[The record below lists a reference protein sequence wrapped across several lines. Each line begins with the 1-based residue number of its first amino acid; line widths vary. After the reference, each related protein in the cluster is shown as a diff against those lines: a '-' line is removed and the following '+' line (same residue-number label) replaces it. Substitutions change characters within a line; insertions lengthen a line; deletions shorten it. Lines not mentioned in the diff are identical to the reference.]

1 MQTDLMKEIYNVQN
15 PAIGATILWRF
26 VCGYYAYDNAPV
38 PLPLLFVVLPV
49 IFREDL
55 CAVIKSTQRG
65 KGLSKVSEKLF
76 KDKKKDELYS
86 ISNIAVM
93 LRPLTLDAFV
103 IGVSTKLFSLEKET
117 ALVYPLVQT
126 KASGISDAT
135 KVLLEAA
142 EKLGSWC
149 AELSLFE
156 VCNWLK
162 VRF

>member
-26 VCGYYAYDNAPV
+26 VCGYYAHDNKPV
-38 PLPLLFVVLPV
+38 PFPLLFVVLPV

-55 CAVIKSTQRG
+55 CTVINSTKRG
-65 KGLSKVSEKLF
+65 KGLSKVSENLF
-76 KDKKKDELYS
+76 KDKKKDNLYS
-86 ISNIAVM
+86 INNTAIV
-93 LRPLTLDAFV
+93 LRPLTLDAFT
-103 IGVSTKLFSLEKET
+103 IGVSAKLFSLEKET

-126 KASGISDAT
+126 KVTNISGAT

-142 EKLGSWC
+142 EKLGGWC
-149 AELSLFE
+149 AKLSLLE